1 MSARAKF
8 FCINA
13 ALVVVFDQITK
24 WLAIAH
30 LTDAFSARH
39 GGAEATGF
47 FDQLSRFLWV
57 EHPMRTEV
65 VPVVE
70 GLWNYR
76 YVENPGAAFGFLASS
91 DSWLRTPFFL
101 TVTAVALV
109 FIISMFRQST
119 LEQKL
124 LRLSLGMIFG
134 GAIGNLIDRG
144 RLGYVIDFID
154 WHWYDAYTWPTF
166 NIADSAISIGVCF
179 LVLEMIKGDGVVE
192 EETPSSTQ
200 GE

>member
-1 MSARAKF
+1 MSPRAKF

-13 ALVVVFDQITK
+13 TLMVVLDQVTK

-39 GGAEATGF
+39 GGSEAVGF
-47 FDQLSRFLWV
+47 SEQLSRFLWV
-57 EHPMRTEV
+57 EHPMRTEAIT
-65 VPVVE
+65 VVE
-70 GLWNYR
+70 GFWNYR

-101 TVTAVALV
+101 VVTAVALV

-119 LEQKL
+119 PEQRL
-124 LRLSLGMIFG
+124 LRLSLGLIFG
-134 GAIGNLIDRG
+134 GAIGNLIDRA

-154 WHWYDAYTWPTF
+154 WHWYDVYTWPTF
-166 NIADSAISIGVCF
+166 NIADSAISVGVCF
-179 LVLEMIKGDGVVE
+179 LVVEMIKGEGAFDTE
-192 EETPSSTQ
+192 RPSSR
-200 GE
+200 GD